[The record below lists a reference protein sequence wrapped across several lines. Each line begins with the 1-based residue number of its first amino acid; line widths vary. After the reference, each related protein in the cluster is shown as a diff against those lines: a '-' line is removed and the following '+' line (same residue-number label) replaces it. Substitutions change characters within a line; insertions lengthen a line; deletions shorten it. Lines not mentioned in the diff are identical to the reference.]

1 MKMNNVFFFF
11 NKLVN
16 DIYII
21 EMYIDFIF
29 SVMFIFFLL
38 KVVLIVFSLCSIN
51 YNYYV
56 ELIFIIFFIIIY

>member
-38 KVVLIVFSLCSIN
+38 KVVLIVFKLCSIN

>member
-21 EMYIDFIF
+21 EIYIDFIF

-38 KVVLIVFSLCSIN
+38 KVVLIVFKLCSIN